1 METSK
6 FWRIRLLLEGTL
18 SMSQY
23 LQYIARI
30 FVPTSGENG
39 KNGTCYP
46 IAPNRV
52 ITAAHV
58 LEGWDQERPI
68 QIWWN
73 QHSETKPLEWQDAE
87 VVWNG
92 REEEIDAAILK
103 TRFPEQIDGYA
114 RLSLIPPK
122 FKEAYESRGF
132 PVVGK
137 TDDDREAV
145 PITGEVIQYVQIDKY
160 VALGID
166 FSLKK
171 PRPKKEAAG
180 WKGASGA
187 PVIVGDRFL
196 GVLANCPVAFGAG
209 RVNAVPFCILAQNHA
224 FFDAIE
230 YTEDLNQLQRIREE
244 RRQAVQSELQ
254 SRFCPR
260 DDENCRQA
268 PKCPQEDL
276 VMALLTEMAQRDARV
291 PAVDPKD
298 DCGTR
303 AETLASLLVEAD
315 PKAILKS
322 LLVVTQTKGEAFR
335 KQHFQTIRRLVEL
348 VLPVTFDRVDSA
360 IRSAKRD
367 GNAYALQAASQTMAE
382 LAIASLE
389 NREARFSSPDEAS
402 RELPVGERS
411 LPASLLEVPELG
423 QNAGVDDRADAVVR
437 HIAAKSTVGGK
448 EIFPQSATKR
458 GFPTLLKLLRICLQ
472 DLRKDGGSLYF
483 ALEDNGDKRT
493 ELHDTAI
500 ALKQR
505 VKEIAVVSLRGGDE
519 DYLREYES
527 LRSLRDLLQEIA
539 KATK

>member
-1 METSK
+1 
-6 FWRIRLLLEGTL
+6 
-18 SMSQY
+18 MSQY

-46 IAPNRV
+46 IAPDRV

-58 LEGWDQERPI
+58 LDGWDGKRPI
-68 QIWWN
+68 QVWWN
-73 QHSETKPLEWQDAE
+73 QHPETKSLNWQNAQI
-87 VVWNG
+87 VWNG
-92 REEEIDAAILK
+92 QDEQIDVAILK
-103 TRFPEQIDGYA
+103 TEFPPQVDGYA
-114 RLSLIPPK
+114 RLSLMPPK

-132 PVVGK
+132 PSVGK
-137 TDDDREAV
+137 TEDDRDAV
-145 PITGEVIQYVQIDKY
+145 PITGEVIQYLQIDKY
-160 VALGID
+160 VALGIE
-166 FSLKK
+166 FSFKK
-171 PRPKKEAAG
+171 RRPQKEASG

-196 GVLANCPVAFGAG
+196 GVLANCPVPFGAN
-209 RVNAVPFCILAQNHA
+209 RVNAVPFCALAQNHA

-230 YTEDLNQLQRIREE
+230 YTEDLKQLQRIREE
-244 RRQAVQSELQ
+244 RRRSVQNELKRLVC
-254 SRFCPR
+254 SK

-303 AETLASLLVEAD
+303 AETLASLLVGAD
-315 PKAILKS
+315 PKAILES
-322 LLVVTQTKGEAFR
+322 LLAVTQTKGEAFR
-335 KQHFQTIRRLVEL
+335 KEHFLTIRRLVEL

-389 NREARFSSPDEAS
+389 NREARFSSPDETS
-402 RELPVGERS
+402 RELPAGERC
-411 LPASLLEVPELG
+411 LPASLLKVPELG

-437 HIAAKSTVGGK
+437 HIAAKSTVDGK
-448 EIFPQSATKR
+448 EIFPPSATKR
-458 GFPTLLKLLRICLQ
+458 GYPTLLKLLRICLQ